1 MTQPESRPIRGLV
14 LAGGGAK
21 GAYQIGAYQALQEIG
36 WMPDLITGTSV
47 GCLNAALFV
56 VGKVE
61 EAAGLP
67 AGCAARRRAGSGT
80 PGRDD

>member
-36 WMPDLITGTSV
+36 WMPGPYHRNQRRLPERS
-47 GCLNAALFV
+47 ALCR
-56 VGKVE
+56 GQS
-61 EAAGLP
+61 G
-67 AGCAARRRAGSGT
+67 GSCRALEK
-80 PGRDD
+80 P